1 MKSKLL
7 LFSALALCSAT
18 VAAND
23 YPTSLYVI
31 GDATPA
37 QWNSDD
43 VIRMVTVEEGVYEY
57 TGDLTEGRMRFVTTY
72 DFAPGYGPAEAT
84 TVVSDNPN
92 ETYLELTTGSHE
104 LELRSDYTS
113 PDKSFKVMAAGRY
126 QFRVDLTGETPVVEV
141 SDATDL
147 PDQWATHSESIYAV
161 GSATNAGWF
170 IENSIALH
178 ETAFD
183 SGIYQGSLYLINT
196 ADEGA
201 ELKFMVMQK
210 WNNRMYVAA
219 VSGTS
224 VDAVGEYDLKYT
236 TSSDEDWKFIVN
248 IEGLYD
254 VTVDTKNLKMT
265 ISEPQISFPEQLWLV
280 GPAVGG
286 WEFDNNKVLINSGE
300 EGVYSWTGDLVQGEL
315 QFFAGDNLDAVAYGA
330 ESDMTPLQEGFLNVI
345 MLSNGVDNKFNVLST
360 QEGNYT
366 LVLNLNDMTL
376 EVVKNGTSTAVGE
389 VEVIDWVQESYG
401 IVSEQAR
408 AMALYDISG
417 REVVSVNGTLLPFDG
432 LRAGIYVFVI
442 ETTQGRATH
451 KIVIR

>member
-1 MKSKLL
+1 
-7 LFSALALCSAT
+7 
-18 VAAND
+18 
-23 YPTSLYVI
+23 
-31 GDATPA
+31 
-37 QWNSDD
+37 
-43 VIRMVTVEEGVYEY
+43 
-57 TGDLTEGRMRFVTTY
+57 
-72 DFAPGYGPAEAT
+72 
-84 TVVSDNPN
+84 
-92 ETYLELTTGSHE
+92 
-104 LELRSDYTS
+104 
-113 PDKSFKVMAAGRY
+113 
-126 QFRVDLTGETPVVEV
+126 
-141 SDATDL
+141 
-147 PDQWATHSESIYAV
+147 
-161 GSATNAGWF
+161 
-170 IENSIALH
+170 
-178 ETAFD
+178 
-183 SGIYQGSLYLINT
+183 
-196 ADEGA
+196 
-201 ELKFMVMQK
+201 MQK

>member
-141 SDATDL
+141 SDATGL

-345 MLSNGVDNKFNVLST
+345 MLSNDVDNKFNVLST

-376 EVVKNGTSTAVGE
+376 EVVKNGTSTAVDE

>member
-141 SDATDL
+141 SDATNL

-183 SGIYQGSLYLINT
+183 SGIYQGLLYLIN
-196 ADEGA
+196 
-201 ELKFMVMQK
+201 L
-210 WNNRMYVAA
+210 
-219 VSGTS
+219 
-224 VDAVGEYDLKYT
+224 
-236 TSSDEDWKFIVN
+236 
-248 IEGLYD
+248 
-254 VTVDTKNLKMT
+254 
-265 ISEPQISFPEQLWLV
+265 SF
-280 GPAVGG
+280 AS
-286 WEFDNNKVLINSGE
+286 KV
-300 EGVYSWTGDLVQGEL
+300 
-315 QFFAGDNLDAVAYGA
+315 
-330 ESDMTPLQEGFLNVI
+330 
-345 MLSNGVDNKFNVLST
+345 
-360 QEGNYT
+360 
-366 LVLNLNDMTL
+366 
-376 EVVKNGTSTAVGE
+376 
-389 VEVIDWVQESYG
+389 
-401 IVSEQAR
+401 
-408 AMALYDISG
+408 
-417 REVVSVNGTLLPFDG
+417 
-432 LRAGIYVFVI
+432 
-442 ETTQGRATH
+442 
-451 KIVIR
+451 